1 MKNNF
6 KLETYQKNR
15 IYLIGFS
22 LMINAIFNYFMW
34 DLIPNPFPP
43 DPLDCG
49 PYKVAFDLFIT
60 ISTSFYLYLFIL
72 FQWDEKFFPEDP
84 DEIPKDTKKNTQ
96 NFGKNIQKF
105 VFMIL
110 IIFSPLIVAYTV
122 YLYYWLF

>member
-34 DLIPNPFPP
+34 DLLPNVFPP
-43 DPLDCG
+43 RDYGTDD
-49 PYKVAFDLFIT
+49 VAFDLFIT

-84 DEIPKDTKKNTQ
+84 DEIPKDTQKNTQ
-96 NFGKNIQKF
+96 NFGKNIKKF

-110 IIFSPLIVAYTV
+110 IIFSPLIVGYALF
-122 YLYYWLF
+122 LYYWLF